1 MLYHANVLVTAC
13 DGRTSPGTV
22 VVPSLEVLPD
32 NHTSRLR
39 GFHLSRRAL
48 ASETLN
54 PDTL

>member
-32 NHTSRLR
+32 NLIPCDS
-39 GFHLSRRAL
+39 AL
-48 ASETLN
+48 TFTRVASASEN
-54 PDTL
+54 PNADRV